1 MRGELDGR
9 TLSIWFSLGHWA
21 NDCGPG
27 AVWIIAPAIAVA
39 LGLSPGELGLLIA
52 IHSTGAALAYFPAGV
67 LADRVAN
74 HGRLLLFTFVWV
86 AAGYA
91 LGSQAPGFWSIALML
106 AVAGLGDAAWHPIA
120 TGVLVRLQPGRR
132 AEALGIHALGGTL
145 AEVTA
150 PLAMGLLLS
159 LFDWRTAL
167 LFAALPAAVMAF
179 AFLAIA
185 RRVPHARTA
194 RISAADLL
202 GLLRSWRRPA
212 GLRLVGT
219 ISAYNMA
226 NMAILAMM
234 PLYLQARHGFDPAET
249 GIAFSAMVF
258 LGAVLQPLTGR
269 LSDGLG
275 RKPLILA
282 GNLVA
287 ALGALA
293 VFLFG
298 GAVPAALAGFAV
310 AIMALTAVRSAHL
323 AAAVDYSSQ
332 REATTLGLAFAVLD
346 GVGALGAWLAGLV
359 ANLELEYAFL
369 LAAGFSLAAAGL
381 GLLLG
386 IAGPSA
392 APAERAA
399 RETLPS

>member
-1 MRGELDGR
+1 MPGELGAR
-9 TLSIWFSLGHWA
+9 PLSIWFSLGHWA
-21 NDCGPG
+21 NDSAPG

-52 IHSTGAALAYFPAGV
+52 IHSVGAALAYVPAGI
-67 LADRVAN
+67 LADRVAD

-132 AEALGIHALGGTL
+132 AEALGIHAIGGTL

-159 LFDWRTAL
+159 FVDWRTSL
-167 LFAALPAAVMAF
+167 LFAALPAAVTAF
-179 AFLAIA
+179 AFLAIV
-185 RRVPHARTA
+185 RRVPRARTA
-194 RISAADLL
+194 RISGADLL
-202 GLLRSWRRPA
+202 DMLRLWRRPA

-234 PLYLQARHGFDPAET
+234 PLYLQTRHGFAPVET
-249 GIAFSAMVF
+249 GIAFSAMIF
-258 LGAVLQPLTGR
+258 LGAICQPLAGR

-282 GNLVA
+282 GNLTA
-287 ALGALA
+287 ALAALA
-293 VFLFG
+293 VFLLG
-298 GAVPAALAGFAV
+298 GSILLALAGFAV
-310 AIMALTAVRSAHL
+310 AILALTAVRSAHL

-332 REATTLGLAFAVLD
+332 REATTLGLAFALLD

-381 GLLLG
+381 GLLLSR
-386 IAGPSA
+386 AH
-392 APAERAA
+392 PARQATERA
-399 RETLPS
+399 TQTSS